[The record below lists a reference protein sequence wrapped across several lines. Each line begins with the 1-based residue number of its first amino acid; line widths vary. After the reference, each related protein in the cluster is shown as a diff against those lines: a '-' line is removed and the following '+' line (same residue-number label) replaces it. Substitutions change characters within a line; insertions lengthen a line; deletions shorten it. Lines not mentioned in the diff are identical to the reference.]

1 MREPLSWAL
10 ADVLVVGP
18 GGRPPAERCAEIL
31 GRFPGASLVLV
42 LGGCGDITAGFR
54 DGSVVTIREPL
65 AEGHRTRRPVR
76 LEEGEGP
83 A

>member
-18 GGRPPAERCAEIL
+18 AGMPPAERCAEIL
-31 GRFPGASLVLV
+31 GRFPGVSLVLV
-42 LGGCGDITAGFR
+42 LGVRGDITAGFR
-54 DGSVVTIREPL
+54 NGSMVTIREPL
-65 AEGHRTRRPVR
+65 PHDLRAVRPSR
-76 LEEGEGP
+76 FEDGEGS